1 MSFKFSSIIIF
12 FITKNKPDFL
22 YDSFIQKVRLVFLVD
37 LSALNSNIFQKIVKT
52 KYKPFKTKN
61 NISPTEIES
70 QGIIEVKQL
79 HQQQKR
85 LTEREIAEI
94 VVKYNSGISTYDLA
108 KEYGCHRRTI
118 SDNLKKQ
125 GIKVT
130 NQLMERKGVVE
141 LVMQMY
147 SEYIKPAD
155 IAKAIGINVDSVR
168 KILKENNVY
177 IRKSWEYPRK

>member
-1 MSFKFSSIIIF
+1 M
-12 FITKNKPDFL
+12 
-22 YDSFIQKVRLVFLVD
+22 D
-37 LSALNSNIFQKIVKT
+37 LSALNSNTFYKIVNVKH
-52 KYKPFKTKN
+52 KLSKTKN
-61 NISPTEIES
+61 NIQPTEVDC
-70 QGIIEVKQL
+70 QGEIKIRQL
-79 HQQQKR
+79 RQQQKR

-94 VVKYNSGISTYDLA
+94 VVKYNAGISTYDLA

-155 IAKAIGINVDSVR
+155 IAKAVGINVDSVR

-177 IRKSWEYPRK
+177 IRKSWEYPGK

>member
-1 MSFKFSSIIIF
+1 MDFSAFVKSVLLPLLNWTIS
-12 FITKNKPDFL
+12 
-22 YDSFIQKVRLVFLVD
+22 DSKWPKARTT
-37 LSALNSNIFQKIVKT
+37 S
-52 KYKPFKTKN
+52 
-61 NISPTEIES
+61 
-70 QGIIEVKQL
+70 
-79 HQQQKR
+79 
-85 LTEREIAEI
+85 
-94 VVKYNSGISTYDLA
+94 A

-141 LVMQMY
+141 LVIQMY

-155 IAKAIGINVDSVR
+155 IAKAVGINVDSVR